1 MQSTQYMYVV
11 FYKTQEEDHFPLGKM
26 VEIMEE
32 LLKIKKNERGT
43 FSHVQSSKKKEQ
55 KATTTF

>member
-1 MQSTQYMYVV
+1 MYVV